1 MLVLLAW
8 ICGKE
13 AEDRNDDLM
22 GDIKKKR
29 ERERERYTL
38 LLEYLKFKHSVSI
51 FLNGVNI

>member
-22 GDIKKKR
+22 ADVKKKK
-29 ERERERYTL
+29 ERERKTER

-51 FLNGVNI
+51 F

>member
-22 GDIKKKR
+22 ADVKKKKR
-29 ERERERYTL
+29 ERERQ
-38 LLEYLKFKHSVSI
+38 KDC
-51 FLNGVNI
+51 

>member
-22 GDIKKKR
+22 GDIKKK
-29 ERERERYTL
+29 ERERKREIHFTVRI
-38 LLEYLKFKHSVSI
+38 S
-51 FLNGVNI
+51 

>member
-22 GDIKKKR
+22 GDIKNKERESKR
-29 ERERERYTL
+29 EIHFTVRI
-38 LLEYLKFKHSVSI
+38 S
-51 FLNGVNI
+51 